1 MSPLTGEIV
10 EIYADT
16 WALMAKVRVGGAYI
30 HVPLQFLPNAK
41 VGDRILIE
49 GGVAIAIVQDEPK
62 KES

>member
-16 WALMAKVRVGGAYI
+16 WTLMAKVRVGGAFM
-30 HVPLQFLPNAK
+30 HVPLHFLPNAK
-41 VGDRILIE
+41 AGDRVLIE
-49 GGVAIAIVQDEPK
+49 GGVAIAIVEDKSK

>member
-16 WALMAKVRVGGAYI
+16 WTLMAKVRVGGAFM

-41 VGDRILIE
+41 VGNRIMIE
-49 GGVAIAIVQDEPK
+49 GGVAIAIVEDKPK